1 MHHYGMVADK
11 DRILV
16 GLSGGKDSLAMLNF
30 LDERRGRAPVDYTL
44 VAAHLDMGYGNP
56 VQTAALKEYV
66 SGLAVEKHFEV
77 TDYARRAHSEVNREN
92 PCFLCSRL
100 RRRRLFELARDYG
113 CAKVALGHNRDD
125 LIETLLLNIFY
136 SGEISTML
144 PVQEFF
150 QGLLTVI
157 RPMFLVPEAVIRR
170 ETADRGLPIVEN
182 PCPSAGR
189 SKRNEVKAIIGRLAE
204 SNDKV
209 RGNIFR
215 SLSNYRPDY
224 LLSPGRG
231 FARAGPGRVRG
242 RKKPRNKEKSAM
254 GENKRKRTR
263 VEFQTLVTL
272 KAGDKKLEGLES
284 RDISLKGLY
293 VDSKD
298 KFPLDTLVDISLS
311 LSGTTSSL
319 SLTMEGRV
327 VRVGDEGMGVDFTQI
342 DMDSFFH
349 LRNLVSY
356 NSGDFAEVDSE
367 LAGKPGF

>member
-1 MHHYGMVADK
+1 
-11 DRILV
+11 LT
-16 GLSGGKDSLAMLNF
+16 MLNF
-30 LDERRGRAPVDYTL
+30 LYERRARVPIEYTL
-44 VAAHLDMGYGNP
+44 VAAHLDMGYENP

-66 SGLAVEKHFEV
+66 SRLDIETHFEV
-77 TDYARRAHSEVNREN
+77 TGYALRAHSKENRKN
-92 PCFLCSRL
+92 PCFFCSRL

-113 CAKVALGHNRDD
+113 CSKVALGHNRDD

-136 SGEISTML
+136 SGEISSML
-144 PVQEFF
+144 PVQELFDGF
-150 QGLLTVI
+150 LTVI

-170 ETADRGLPIVEN
+170 ETAEQGLPIVEN
-182 PCPSAGR
+182 PCPSADR
-189 SKRNEVKAIIGRLAE
+189 SKRNEVKAIIARLAE

-215 SLSNYRPDY
+215 SLSNYRPDH
-224 LLSPGRG
+224 LLSPGQG
-231 FARAGPGRVRG
+231 FDRAGPGRVRG
-242 RKKPRNKEKSAM
+242 RRKSRNKEKFAM
-254 GENKRKRTR
+254 DENKRKRTR
-263 VEFQTLVTL
+263 VDFQTSVKL
-272 KAGDKKLEGLES
+272 KAGGKELEGLES

-298 KFPLDTLVDISLS
+298 KFSLDTLVEISLD

-319 SLTMEGRV
+319 SLSMEGRV
-327 VRVGDEGMGVDFTQI
+327 ARVDDKGMGVDFTRI

-356 NSGDFAEVDSE
+356 NFGDFAEVDSE